1 MEPST
6 TQMFKPGRLSVTC
19 RSAQNIRAR
28 INSKNSKNDNISS
41 PHLVFKLNGTEYS
54 TTNTNSNQVV
64 GHDVLF
70 NDEIISFDITQP
82 NENDVLEIELRDN
95 ENSIG
100 KATYSISN
108 VLLSP
113 TGSGEQNVTTLPIMH
128 EGDVTTNS
136 VVNLF
141 FSFVQAK
148 HGVIKLSPSLQNVDG
163 NANNMYALVTTPDGQ
178 SKKTVLANNNNTNV
192 IGIWIDES
200 NTFDNCTI
208 QLYSGTD
215 NSCIGSGELS
225 LLSCLNGTEVD
236 NATSY
241 VALSSSDTVGSDNNN
256 SNPQKMKISHW
267 FLEAG
272 VVQVESIS
280 TTNLYNSP
288 TNQRIVFKTDGK
300 SRSTTTMT
308 SSAGVL
314 ESNSI
319 YSWNEEAITLSV
331 VDEYTLTVECCDYD
345 DISGDHEML
354 GSAEVSLLPLF
365 KTGRLDVDLNLILV
379 TDGETLNGG
388 QVSLSL
394 SFTAPKNHA
403 YPKDQLVPSY
413 VVGQSDDV
421 LISAQQEQTKRTSMD
436 VDGIEIFSEESIQK
450 AFNLFDLDSNGYIGV
465 AELKHILILMG
476 ELVTDEEVDM
486 MISMLDLN
494 GDGQVS
500 FLEFKAMVESPD
512 PSNDDF
518 LEKKIYSPS
527 KNDSALLKQQQ
538 QKRDVFMRTVQTANM
553 DKDDVYRML
562 KTIRDMSP
570 SSRNLSHEE
579 YQIGYED
586 LCQLMPTVL
595 GYSRSDCRQ
604 LFTLLCSSSSDSGE
618 GGSDTIDSRNL
629 IMTYTNFVP
638 GFQSL
643 EERCKLAFDMYDVDR
658 SGYLSLDEV
667 EAMMTSTNLLSRD
680 LVKKRAEN
688 FMNCA
693 DTDMSGGIT
702 IDELIVAAEKLPN
715 LLYPSHTKK

>member
-1 MEPST
+1 
-6 TQMFKPGRLSVTC
+6 MFQPGRLSISC
-19 RSAQNIRAR
+19 KSAKNIRAR
-28 INSKNSKNDNISS
+28 INSKNNKNDNNVTS

-54 TTNTNSNQVV
+54 TTNNSSQVV

-70 NDEIISFDITQP
+70 NDEVISFNLPSP

-113 TGSGEQNVTTLPIMH
+113 PSSEENVTTLPIMR
-128 EGDVTTNS
+128 EGDVSTNS
-136 VVNLF
+136 VVNLS

-163 NANNMYALVTTPDGQ
+163 NANNMYALITTPDGQ
-178 SKKTVLANNNNTNV
+178 SKKTVLTNA

-200 NTFDNCTI
+200 NTFDKCSI

-236 NATSY
+236 NAIAY
-241 VALSSSDTVGSDNNN
+241 VSLSFSDAVGSDSNN
-256 SNPQKMKISHW
+256 SNPQKIKISHW

-272 VVQVESIS
+272 TVSVESIN
-280 TTNLYNSP
+280 TTNLHNSP
-288 TNQRIVFKTDGK
+288 TNLRIVFKTDGK

-345 DISGDHEML
+345 EISGDHELL

-365 KTGRLDVDLNLILV
+365 KTGRLDVDLILILV
-379 TDGETLNGG
+379 TDFGETLNGG
-388 QVSLSL
+388 QISLSL

-413 VVGQSDDV
+413 VVGQSDDA
-421 LISAQQEQTKRTSMD
+421 LISAEQTKRTSMD

-518 LEKKIYSPS
+518 LETKIHSPTKS
-527 KNDSALLKQQQ
+527 GSVLKQQQ
-538 QKRDVFMRTVQTANM
+538 QHKRNVFMRTVQTANM
-553 DKDDVYRML
+553 DKEDVYRML

-586 LCQLMPTVL
+586 LCQLMPSVL
-595 GYSRSDCRQ
+595 GYSRSDCRH
-604 LFTLLCSSSSDSGE
+604 LFTLLCNSDSDE
-618 GGSDTIDSRNL
+618 ESDTIDSRNL

-667 EAMMTSTNLLSRD
+667 EAMMASTNLLSRD

-693 DTDMSGGIT
+693 DRDRSGGIT

>member
-1 MEPST
+1 MEPPT
-6 TQMFKPGRLSVTC
+6 TQMLKPGRLSITC

-28 INSKNSKNDNISS
+28 INSKNNSNSNNLTS
-41 PHLVFKLNGTEYS
+41 PHLIFKLNSTEYS
-54 TTNTNSNQVV
+54 TTNNKSQVV
-64 GHDVLF
+64 GHDIHF
-70 NDEIISFDITQP
+70 NDEVISFNLPSP

-113 TGSGEQNVTTLPIMH
+113 PTSEENVTMLPIMR
-128 EGDVTTNS
+128 ESDVTTNA
-136 VVNLF
+136 VVNLS

-148 HGVIKLSPSLQNVDG
+148 HGVIKLSPSLQIADG
-163 NANNMYALVTTPDGQ
+163 NTNNMYALITTPHGQ
-178 SKKTVLANNNNTNV
+178 SKKTLLATDDNANA

-200 NTFDNCTI
+200 NTFDNCSI
-208 QLYSGTD
+208 QLHSDTD

-236 NATSY
+236 NAISY
-241 VALSSSDTVGSDNNN
+241 VSLSSFDAVGSDSNN
-256 SNPQKMKISHW
+256 SPQEMKISHY

-272 VVQVESIS
+272 VVQVEPIS
-280 TTNLYNSP
+280 AANLHNSP
-288 TNQRIVFKTDGK
+288 TNPHIIFKTTGK
-300 SRSTTTMT
+300 SRSTKTMT

-314 ESNSI
+314 ESNSS
-319 YSWNEEAITLSV
+319 YSWKDEAISLSV
-331 VDEYTLTVECCDYD
+331 VDEYTLTVECCDYE
-345 DISGDHEML
+345 DISGDHVLL

-379 TDGETLNGG
+379 TDFGETLNGG

-413 VVGQSDDV
+413 VVGQSDDA
-421 LISAQQEQTKRTSMD
+421 LICAEQTKRTSMD
-436 VDGIEIFSEESIQK
+436 VDGIEIFSEDSIQK
-450 AFNLFDLDSNGYIGV
+450 AFNLFDLDKNGYIGV

-518 LEKKIYSPS
+518 LEKKIHSPS

-538 QKRDVFMRTVQTANM
+538 QKREVFMRTVQTANM
-553 DKDDVYRML
+553 DKEDVYRML

-579 YQIGYED
+579 YRLGYGD

-604 LFTLLCSSSSDSGE
+604 IFTMLCNSDE
-618 GGSDTIDSRNL
+618 ESDTIDSRNL

-667 EAMMTSTNLLSRD
+667 EAMMASTNLLSRD

-693 DTDMSGGIT
+693 DRDRSGGIT

-715 LLYPSHTKK
+715 LLYPSHSKK

>member
-1 MEPST
+1 MEPPT
-6 TQMFKPGRLSVTC
+6 TQIFKPGRLSITC

-28 INSKNSKNDNISS
+28 INSKNNKNDNLSS

-54 TTNTNSNQVV
+54 TANNSSQVV

-70 NDEIISFDITQP
+70 NDEVISFNLPSP
-82 NENDVLEIELRDN
+82 NENDVLEIELRD
-95 ENSIG
+95 ETNSIG

-108 VLLSP
+108 VSLSP
-113 TGSGEQNVTTLPIMH
+113 TGSGEKNVTTLPIMH

-136 VVNLF
+136 VVNLS
-141 FSFVQAK
+141 FSFVRAK
-148 HGVIKLSPSLQNVDG
+148 HGVIKLSPSLQNDIG
-163 NANNMYALVTTPDGQ
+163 NNTSLYALVTTPDGQ
-178 SKKTVLANNNNTNV
+178 SKKTVLANDNNTNA

-208 QLYSGTD
+208 QLYNGTD

-225 LLSCLNGTEVD
+225 LLNCLNGTEVD
-236 NATSY
+236 KATSY
-241 VALSSSDTVGSDNNN
+241 VVLSSFDANGSDNI
-256 SNPQKMKISHW
+256 SPQEIKISHW

-272 VVQVESIS
+272 VIQVESIS
-280 TTNLYNSP
+280 ATNLHNSP
-288 TNQRIVFKTDGK
+288 SNPRTVFKTYGK

-308 SSAGVL
+308 GPAGVL
-314 ESNSI
+314 ESNSS
-319 YSWNEEAITLSV
+319 YSWKDEAISLSV

-354 GSAEVSLLPLF
+354 GSTEVSLLPLF

-379 TDGETLNGG
+379 TDFGETLNGG

-394 SFTAPKNHA
+394 SFTAPENHA

-413 VVGQSDDV
+413 VVGQSDDA
-421 LISAQQEQTKRTSMD
+421 LISAEQTKKTSMD

-538 QKRDVFMRTVQTANM
+538 HKRDVFMRTVQTANM
-553 DKDDVYRML
+553 DKEDVYRML

-579 YQIGYED
+579 YQIGYAD

-595 GYSRSDCRQ
+595 DCRQ
-604 LFTLLCSSSSDSGE
+604 IFTLLSSSDSGE
-618 GGSDTIDSRNL
+618 GSETIDSRNL

-693 DTDMSGGIT
+693 DTDKSGGIT